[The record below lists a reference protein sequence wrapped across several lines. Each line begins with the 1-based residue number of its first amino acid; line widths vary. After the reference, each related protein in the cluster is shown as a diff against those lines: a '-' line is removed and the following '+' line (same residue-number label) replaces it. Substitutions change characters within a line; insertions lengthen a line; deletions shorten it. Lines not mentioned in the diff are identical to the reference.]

1 MVKIQVN
8 RPLGMVLQD
17 RLIFEIM
24 RRALT
29 SMLAKSML
37 VVLESRVASV
47 GHRRPELL
55 PMRWSPFWQCAGKF
69 SSCSNPK
76 FSAMTQI
83 GTGQRSI
90 TWYFQRTLWPR
101 FGSEKQLYIWVPF
114 YHRGFIYSYS
124 TAIVQLF
131 HSLTGPRSP
140 ARAVSWASGAGLPIA
155 FNTHLYRS
163 SELDNIDKLSP
174 PPKIGLG
181 RDHTGYY
188 PSITTAHQ

>member
-1 MVKIQVN
+1 MVKTLVN

-55 PMRWSPFWQCAGKF
+55 PMRWSPFWQFAGKF

-83 GTGQRSI
+83 GTG
-90 TWYFQRTLWPR
+90 
-101 FGSEKQLYIWVPF
+101 
-114 YHRGFIYSYS
+114 
-124 TAIVQLF
+124 
-131 HSLTGPRSP
+131 
-140 ARAVSWASGAGLPIA
+140 
-155 FNTHLYRS
+155 
-163 SELDNIDKLSP
+163 
-174 PPKIGLG
+174 
-181 RDHTGYY
+181 
-188 PSITTAHQ
+188 